1 MKKPIL
7 ALSTLLLLGTL
18 AGATSSAQPASTPK
32 PVPSPSSKAQP
43 AKPQPPKPSE
53 RPPGPGKK
61 WDLTLDEA
69 VSLALRQ
76 NPDVLHA
83 KQEIERTRGVVI
95 EVRAQALPQAV
106 VTSAYNQQ
114 DINLL
119 RDTGGGSSGGGSS
132 SKNSSNSNQNQ
143 VSTSGSSS
151 QQAQKQSQSQGE
163 TPSFTPQTKTWN
175 VTLTGKQLLYS
186 GGSVGAAIKI
196 ARFTQDSSYFSLRET
211 IDAVIARTRTFFC
224 QALVNRELITV
235 QEESVR
241 LLQDQLKDQQ
251 IRFEAGTVPRFNVL
265 QAEVALSNEIPNLI
279 NAKNAYLISQ
289 LNLAKV
295 LGVDYGGATAPV
307 PFNVVGQL
315 DIEER
320 PISLEQ
326 GTAIARAQRAIMKV
340 RRQAILIQVENIKV
354 ALAGYKPTLSAQGGY
369 EVRNSRASN
378 SLSDTVNGWF
388 FGVTGSWDIFDGFA
402 TYGRA
407 KQARA
412 SLEEARIDYN
422 DTWHFVELEVQQA
435 YANLQQAKELMA
447 SQEKNVEQAQEAV
460 RLATE
465 RLAAGAGTQL
475 DVLSQTVA
483 LTTAQTTRLQARSQY
498 IQALADY
505 DRATGYITRYEETFD
520 DPVVE
525 KMRKALAAEMPPV
538 QPQPAKK

>member
-1 MKKPIL
+1 MKNPIL
-7 ALSTLLLLGTL
+7 ALSSLLTLGTL
-18 AGATSSAQPASTPK
+18 AWAANGAKPSPTPHPSPTPK
-32 PVPSPSSKAQP
+32 AVSKAQP
-43 AKPQPPKPSE
+43 AKKQEPGTPADKPQE
-53 RPPGPGKK
+53 PGSKK

-69 VSLALRQ
+69 VNLALRQ

-95 EVRAQALPQAV
+95 EVRAQALPQAT
-106 VTSAYNQQ
+106 VTSAYTQQ

-119 RDTGGGSSGGGSS
+119 RDSAGAASGGSQSS
-132 SKNSSNSNQNQ
+132 SKNSGGGQPATTG
-143 VSTSGSSS
+143 STK
-151 QQAQKQSQSQGE
+151 AQSQSQSQAS
-163 TPSFTPQTKTWN
+163 PFTPQTKAWN
-175 VTLTGKQLLYS
+175 VTLTGKQLLYA
-186 GGSVGAAIKI
+186 GGSVSAALKI
-196 ARFTQDSSYFSLRET
+196 AHSTEASSYYSLRET
-211 IDAVIARTRTFFC
+211 IDTVIARTRTFFC
-224 QALVNRELITV
+224 QVLVNRELIKV

-241 LLQDQLKDQQ
+241 LLRDQLKDQQ

-265 QAEVALSNEIPNLI
+265 QAEVALSNAIPNLI

-307 PFNVVGQL
+307 PFNAVGNL

-320 PISLEQ
+320 PITLEQ
-326 GTAIARAQRAIMKV
+326 ATEIARAQRSIMKV
-340 RRQAILIQVENIKV
+340 RREAILIQVEQIKV
-354 ALAGYKPTLSAQGGY
+354 ALAGYKPTLAVQGGY

-378 SLSDTVNGWF
+378 SLADTVNGWF
-388 FGVTGSWDIFDGFA
+388 FGVTGSWDVFDGFA
-402 TYGRA
+402 TYGKA

-412 SLEEARIDYN
+412 ALEEARIDYN

-435 YANLQQAKELMA
+435 YANIQQAKELLA
-447 SQEKNVEQAQEAV
+447 SQEKNVEQAEEAV

-505 DRATGYITRYEETFD
+505 DRATGYVTRYEETFK

-525 KMRKALAAEMPPV
+525 KLRQKLQGEMPLGKPG
-538 QPQPAKK
+538 K